1 MSLGML
7 PTINLQRLLRT
18 IFSEIMVNMSYIGM
32 SKENSHILKF
42 NILFNLDIQM
52 ELVVKCLAAHI
63 HFMPWLL
70 YIYMCVLDLL
80 EVKLLLNTVSMMALV
95 LESVWYVVC
104 QVWVNTIFD
113 VLMEENLYVPNH
125 FVFGFLDWRIQEV
138 CLSRN
143 HQEDHV
149 LYLKRM
155 LKS

>member
-63 HFMPWLL
+63 HFMP
-70 YIYMCVLDLL
+70 
-80 EVKLLLNTVSMMALV
+80 
-95 LESVWYVVC
+95 
-104 QVWVNTIFD
+104 
-113 VLMEENLYVPNH
+113 
-125 FVFGFLDWRIQEV
+125 
-138 CLSRN
+138 
-143 HQEDHV
+143 
-149 LYLKRM
+149 
-155 LKS
+155 